1 MGDGLAGQVQEIEL
15 ADGSVISGEILSLN
29 GGTYTLRSGSLG
41 TITIPQSNVRTIRP
55 RSATNARTQ
64 SRSPSHNP
72 VSGQIQDMQHMMT
85 GDADIMSMILSLQ
98 DDPDL
103 QRILEDPALMD
114 AVRSGDIKTLEAN
127 PQFRRLL
134 RNPTIR
140 DITGKVK

>member
-1 MGDGLAGQVQEIEL
+1 
-15 ADGSVISGEILSLN
+15 
-29 GGTYTLRSGSLG
+29 
-41 TITIPQSNVRTIRP
+41 
-55 RSATNARTQ
+55 
-64 SRSPSHNP
+64 
-72 VSGQIQDMQHMMT
+72 MQHMMT

-134 RNPTIR
+134 SNPTIR